1 MYSFVA
7 PTNMLISHS
16 VMNDIDGQDRLSP
29 DTRGL
34 PGLWLASIL
43 HRKMFFFYFG
53 QLGHWNEILVLG
65 AQNE

>member
-7 PTNMLISHS
+7 PINMLISHS

-43 HRKMFFFYFG
+43 HRQMFFFLFWTAWTLERNPG
-53 QLGHWNEILVLG
+53 FRGPK
-65 AQNE
+65 